1 MSAAAV
7 LRVLTLPVAVAPP
20 PGRWARHGMLRWFRR
35 ARSQSG
41 YRSQA
46 AGTQGHLERLSSG
59 LLGEAPRDASAAVQA
74 AAMAP
79 ASGSSRPCARP
90 NLPCPGR
97 APARSALVLLG
108 LLAVLPAM
116 QAATELYR
124 TTAPASLRLTG
135 SGSDGASAGDPVP
148 IVVYDGESVEQVV
161 RRTAADHRLPDSSLA
176 PLRSLVTE
184 RTLQAV
190 GDTALRRPLC
200 KVPVSL
206 TVSSELSESG
216 EDMQKGVMLTIYED
230 TDPAALADQLTARY
244 LLPALE
250 AAKLRDLIEDIM
262 LKHLRAR
269 VTVPAP

>member
-1 MSAAAV
+1 M
-7 LRVLTLPVAVAPP
+7 
-20 PGRWARHGMLRWFRR
+20 
-35 ARSQSG
+35 
-41 YRSQA
+41 
-46 AGTQGHLERLSSG
+46 
-59 LLGEAPRDASAAVQA
+59 QA

-135 SGSDGASAGDPVP
+135 SGGDGASAGDPVP